1 LNFPTKTNDPKS
13 KHASDAS
20 RPNANGTRTGDG
32 DDHPTPRDG
41 DEWETDVRSASLRR
55 VCGLVSQ
62 LHAILNQ

>member
-20 RPNANGTRTGDG
+20 GPNANITRTGDG

-41 DEWETDVRSASLRR
+41 DEWKRT
-55 VCGLVSQ
+55 
-62 LHAILNQ
+62 

>member
-1 LNFPTKTNDPKS
+1 MIVGGSADTQSRSLLEFPTKTNDPKS

-41 DEWETDVRSASLRR
+41 DEWRR
-55 VCGLVSQ
+55 T
-62 LHAILNQ
+62 